1 MTNSYEITIEYRYSF
16 TTQVDAE
23 TEEEAIEQAKAE
35 VPSLVSL
42 SDMEEDDSYADVL
55 DTDIYGEEDEE
66 GEEDEDFFD
75 DEEDSEDDEEEEAEE
90 AA

>member
-42 SDMEEDDSYADVL
+42 SDMEED
-55 DTDIYGEEDEE
+55 EE